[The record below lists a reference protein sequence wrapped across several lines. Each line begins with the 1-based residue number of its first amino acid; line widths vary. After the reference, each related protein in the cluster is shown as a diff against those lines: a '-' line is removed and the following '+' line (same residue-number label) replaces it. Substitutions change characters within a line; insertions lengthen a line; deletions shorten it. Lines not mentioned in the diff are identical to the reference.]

1 MVKAV
6 FTMKTSTARYLARI
20 PRPVRKFFT
29 SDVTH
34 LMLIGFL
41 VGAFGYAGS
50 ISDGA
55 RAELLSNVGVQA

>member
-6 FTMKTSTARYLARI
+6 FIMKTSTARYVARI
-20 PRPVRKFFT
+20 PRPIRKFFT

-50 ISDGA
+50 ISDDA
-55 RAELLSNVGVQA
+55 RAELFSNVGMRA